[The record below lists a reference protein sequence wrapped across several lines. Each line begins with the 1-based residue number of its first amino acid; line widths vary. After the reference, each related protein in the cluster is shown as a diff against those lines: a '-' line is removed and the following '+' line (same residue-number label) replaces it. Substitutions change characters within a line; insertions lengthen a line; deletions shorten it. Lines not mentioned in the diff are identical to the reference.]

1 MTASIATEKSVDMSR
16 HQIRSV
22 TAKGKLFVPCN
33 LCRNE
38 VQTMY
43 NVNVVK
49 RTFYALCVTS
59 YIYDK

>member
-1 MTASIATEKSVDMSR
+1 MAASNATEKSVDMSR

-33 LCRNE
+33 LFRNE

-43 NVNVVK
+43 NINFCETNVFC
-49 RTFYALCVTS
+49 TLCDV
-59 YIYDK
+59 IPV